1 MPTKKEYV
9 SLEKNTNL
17 ALIGR
22 ALSHEL
28 RIEILT
34 ILSQEQTLKNM
45 DLVTRFHTT
54 KSNIHHH
61 LKILKSAGLISTH
74 YEPHH
79 YLVFIPDANEQ
90 LVTQLLTSRAKVVA

>member
-9 SLEKNTNL
+9 SLEKNTDL

-28 RIEILT
+28 RIEILA
-34 ILSQEQTLKNM
+34 ILCQEQTLKNVE
-45 DLVTRFHTT
+45 LAQRFRTTR
-54 KSNIHHH
+54 SNIHHH
-61 LKILKSAGLISTH
+61 LKILKSAGLISMH

-79 YLVFIPDANEQ
+79 YLVYIPDANEQ
-90 LVTQLLTSRAKVVA
+90 LVIQLLTSRPTLVA